1 MKNYD
6 NKSAVEDFTNKET
19 TKVNKR
25 VAFLVPNM
33 FNRVSKGFL
42 KNKPVATIETP
53 VVEETPVQE
62 VSTPVV
68 ENVQPVQEVP
78 TVQQNVEN
86 VSTVQQEQT
95 EKNYSLKKLIQK
107 ITTTDNNQ
115 RRLLISSVFLQK
127 LLTNVKMRLES
138 VQQVVEEVKTG
149 ETALENAINRYHELM
164 DERTNHINEIKNIER
179 ELTGLVQEFKLTQE
193 QVNARAKVA

>member
-6 NKSAVEDFTNKET
+6 GKNAVEELSGKGLIET
-19 TKVNKR
+19 KKR
-25 VAFLVPNM
+25 IAFLVPNM
-33 FNRVSKGFL
+33 FNRVKSGFL
-42 KNKPVATIETP
+42 KHVPTP
-53 VVEETPVQE
+53 VVEAPVQE

-68 ENVQPVQEVP
+68 EDVQPVQQVVEP
-78 TVQQNVEN
+78 IQQTVEN

-95 EKNYSLKKLIQK
+95 GKTYSLKKLIQK

>member
-6 NKSAVEDFTNKET
+6 GKNAVEELSGKGLMEI
-19 TKVNKR
+19 KKR
-25 VAFLVPNM
+25 IAFLVPNM
-33 FNRVSKGFL
+33 FNRVKSGFL
-42 KNKPVATIETP
+42 KHVPTP
-53 VVEETPVQE
+53 VVEAPVQE

-68 ENVQPVQEVP
+68 EDVQPVQQVVEP
-78 TVQQNVEN
+78 IQQTVEN

-95 EKNYSLKKLIQK
+95 GKTYSLKKLMQK